1 MNALQRKL
9 TKMGACTNA
18 IEWCGQFT
26 GCNQIQQAW
35 DACKRSDWMLWLLV
49 NTNHNNRNLQM
60 IACDCAESVL
70 PNYES
75 AYPDDD
81 RPRKAI
87 QAARDYVNDKI
98 TTEELQA
105 ARSAAW
111 SAARSAAWSAELAAK
126 SAESAARSVQAD
138 IIRKYIPTIG

>member
-1 MNALQRKL
+1 
-9 TKMGACTNA
+9 
-18 IEWCGQFT
+18 
-26 GCNQIQQAW
+26 
-35 DACKRSDWMLWLLV
+35 
-49 NTNHNNRNLQM
+49 M

-111 SAARSAAWSAELAAK
+111 SAARSAAWSAAWSAELAAKSAELAARSAAWSAELAAKSAAWSAELAAK